1 MRTLCCCSAF
11 FFLLKVAP
19 SGSDAKESA
28 CNVRDPGLDPRFGKI
43 PWRKGIASHFLLGVF
58 LLGEFYGKSPW
69 GRIELDMTERLTFS
83 LFSLA
88 KEKLNSPNS
97 DHLRF
102 PMRVDKQAS
111 PFVY

>member
-43 PWRKGIASHFLLGVF
+43 PWRKGIASHFLLG
-58 LLGEFYGKSPW
+58 EFYGQSPW